1 MASVEKTIRKWRRI
15 KEERYSEVEAVL
27 VAQGFTLENATKGSH
42 FVFRHP
48 WITEFYRRFPQYFHQ
63 DFAPDGSLVIVQHNK
78 KVRTWYLKRA
88 ADALEKL
95 EEIRQIKESRGGG
108 KS

>member
-1 MASVEKTIRKWRRI
+1 MASLEKTIRKWQRA
-15 KEERYSEVEAVL
+15 KDERYTEVEAVL
-27 VAQGFTLENATKGSH
+27 VAQGFMLDNVTKGSH

-48 WITEFYRRFPQYFHQ
+48 WITEFYRLFPRYFHQ

-78 KVRTWYLKRA
+78 KVKAWYLKRA

-95 EEIRQIKESRGGG
+95 EEIRQIKESRGGDQ
-108 KS
+108 S